1 MYTASI
7 DIGTNS
13 VLLLIAEQTELGL
26 QVHEEVQRLP
36 RLGAMVDSNGVLA
49 RQSID
54 RVLEV
59 LTEYAEIIQTYGDG
73 VLKKTRVTATSAVR
87 DAANKNEFLS
97 LVKEI
102 VGFEIQILSGEEE
115 AKYTYLGAISQTKVE
130 SNSILVVD
138 IGGGSTELAMGDS
151 SQWLG
156 GISVDMGCVRFN
168 ERYLLHNPP
177 YQEEIGECR
186 YSIEALLES
195 TKLRLPPNT
204 QVVAVSGTATSL
216 AAIDQQLFPYQL
228 TRINNYRLNTDKLAK
243 SIEIFSLHTYEQL
256 IELHPEVMLGRADVF
271 LAGLLILE
279 GVLRYAI
286 VEEFIVSSGGIRHG
300 ILLS

>member
-97 LVKEI
+97 LIKEI
-102 VGFEIQILSGEEE
+102 IGFEIQILSGEEE

-151 SQWLG
+151 SQWLR

-168 ERYLLHNPP
+168 ERYLIHNPP

-186 YSIEALLES
+186 RSIEALLES
-195 TKLRLPPNT
+195 TKLRFPSDT
-204 QVVAVSGTATSL
+204 RVVAVSGTATSL
-216 AAIDQQLFPYQL
+216 AVIDQQLFPYQL
-228 TRINNYRLNTDKLAK
+228 SRINNYRLNTDKLAK
-243 SIEIFSLHTYEQL
+243 IIEIFSLHTYEQL
-256 IELHPEVMLGRADVF
+256 IELHPEVMQGRADVF

-279 GVLRYAI
+279 GVLRYASI
-286 VEEFIVSSGGIRHG
+286 EEFIVSSGGIRHG
-300 ILLS
+300 ILLN

>member
-151 SQWLG
+151 SQWLR
-156 GISVDMGCVRFN
+156 GISVDLGCVRFN
-168 ERYLLHNPP
+168 ERYLVHNPP

-186 YSIEALLES
+186 RSIEALLES
-195 TKLRLPPNT
+195 TKLRFPSDT
-204 QVVAVSGTATSL
+204 RVVAVSGTATSL
-216 AAIDQQLFPYQL
+216 AVIDQQLFPYQL
-228 TRINNYRLNTDKLAK
+228 SRINNYRLNTDKLAK

-256 IELHPEVMLGRADVF
+256 IELHPEVMQGRADVF
-271 LAGLLILE
+271 LAGLLILD
-279 GVLRYAI
+279 GVLRFAS

>member
-1 MYTASI
+1 LYTASI

-13 VLLLIAEQTELGL
+13 VLLLIVEQAELGL

-151 SQWLG
+151 SQWLR

-168 ERYLLHNPP
+168 ERYLVHNPP

-186 YSIEALLES
+186 RSIEALLES
-195 TKLRLPPNT
+195 TKLRFPPNT
-204 QVVAVSGTATSL
+204 QVVTVSGTATSL

-228 TRINNYRLNTDKLAK
+228 SRINNYRLNTDKLAK

-256 IELHPEVMLGRADVF
+256 IELHPEVMQGRADVF

-279 GVLRYAI
+279 GVLRFAS

>member
-1 MYTASI
+1 LYTASI

-13 VLLLIAEQTELGL
+13 VLLLIVEQTELGL

-151 SQWLG
+151 SQWIR

-168 ERYLLHNPP
+168 ERYLVHNPP

-186 YSIEALLES
+186 RSIEALLES
-195 TKLRLPPNT
+195 TKLRFPPNT
-204 QVVAVSGTATSL
+204 QVVTVSGTATSL

-228 TRINNYRLNTDKLAK
+228 SRINNYRLNTDKLAK

-256 IELHPEVMLGRADVF
+256 IELHPEVMQGRADVF

-279 GVLRYAI
+279 GVLRFAS

>member
-13 VLLLIAEQTELGL
+13 VLLLIVEQTELGL

-73 VLKKTRVTATSAVR
+73 VLQKTRVTATSAVR

-151 SQWLG
+151 TQWLR

-168 ERYLLHNPP
+168 ERYLVHNPP

-186 YSIEALLES
+186 RSIEALLES
-195 TKLRLPPNT
+195 TKLRFPPNI
-204 QVVAVSGTATSL
+204 QVVTVSGTATSL

-228 TRINNYRLNTDKLAK
+228 SRINNYRLNTDKLAK

-256 IELHPEVMLGRADVF
+256 IELHPEVMQGRADVF

-279 GVLRYAI
+279 GVLRFAS

>member
-13 VLLLIAEQTELGL
+13 VLLLIGEQTELGL
-26 QVHEEVQRLP
+26 QVHEDVQRLP

-59 LTEYAEIIQTYGDG
+59 LKEYAEIIQTYGDG

-102 VGFEIQILSGEEE
+102 VGFEIQILSGEDE

-151 SQWLG
+151 SQWLR

-168 ERYLLHNPP
+168 ERYLVHNPP

-186 YSIEALLES
+186 RSIEALLES
-195 TKLRLPPNT
+195 TKLRFPPNT

-228 TRINNYRLNTDKLAK
+228 SRINNYRLNTDKLAK

-256 IELHPEVMLGRADVF
+256 IELHPEVMQGRADVF

-279 GVLRYAI
+279 GVLRFAS

>member
-13 VLLLIAEQTELGL
+13 VLLLIAKQTELGL

-36 RLGAMVDSNGVLA
+36 RLGAVVDANGVLA

-54 RVLEV
+54 RVLGV
-59 LTEYAEIIQTYGDG
+59 LKMYAEIIQTYGDG

-130 SNSILVVD
+130 INSILVVD

-151 SQWLG
+151 SEWLR
-156 GISVDMGCVRFN
+156 GISVNMGCVRFN
-168 ERYLLHNPP
+168 ERYLFHNPP
-177 YQEEIGECR
+177 YQQEIEECR
-186 YSIEALLES
+186 RSIETLLES
-195 TKLRLPPNT
+195 TKLRFPSNT

-216 AAIDQQLFPYQL
+216 AAIDQQLFPYKL
-228 TRINNYRLNTDKLAK
+228 SRINNYRLNTDKLAK
-243 SIEIFSLHTYEQL
+243 IIEVFSLNAYEQL
-256 IELHPEVMLGRADVF
+256 IELHPEVMQGRADVF

-279 GVLRYAI
+279 GVLRYAS

>member
-13 VLLLIAEQTELGL
+13 VLLLIVEQTVLGL

-73 VLKKTRVTATSAVR
+73 VLQKTRVTATSAVR

-151 SQWLG
+151 SQWLR

-168 ERYLLHNPP
+168 ERYLVHNPP

-186 YSIEALLES
+186 RSIEALLES
-195 TKLRLPPNT
+195 TKLRFPPNT
-204 QVVAVSGTATSL
+204 QVVTVSGTATSL

-228 TRINNYRLNTDKLAK
+228 SRINNYRLNTDKLAK

-256 IELHPEVMLGRADVF
+256 IDLHPEVMQGRADVF

-279 GVLRYAI
+279 GVLRFAS

>member
-13 VLLLIAEQTELGL
+13 VLLLIVEQTELGL

-151 SQWLG
+151 SQWLR

-168 ERYLLHNPP
+168 ECYLIHNPP

-186 YSIEALLES
+186 RSIEGLLES
-195 TKLRLPPNT
+195 TKLRFPSDT
-204 QVVAVSGTATSL
+204 RVVAVSGTATSL
-216 AAIDQQLFPYQL
+216 AVIDQQLFPYQL
-228 TRINNYRLNTDKLAK
+228 SRINNYRLNTDKLAK
-243 SIEIFSLHTYEQL
+243 IIEIFSLHTYEQL
-256 IELHPEVMLGRADVF
+256 IELHPEVMQGRADVF

-279 GVLRYAI
+279 GVLRFAS

>member
-1 MYTASI
+1 LYTASI

-59 LTEYAEIIQTYGDG
+59 LKEYAEIIQTYGDG

-115 AKYTYLGAISQTKVE
+115 AKYTYLGAISQTKVDQ
-130 SNSILVVD
+130 I
-138 IGGGSTELAMGDS
+138 
-151 SQWLG
+151 
-156 GISVDMGCVRFN
+156 
-168 ERYLLHNPP
+168 P
-177 YQEEIGECR
+177 Y
-186 YSIEALLES
+186 
-195 TKLRLPPNT
+195 
-204 QVVAVSGTATSL
+204 
-216 AAIDQQLFPYQL
+216 
-228 TRINNYRLNTDKLAK
+228 
-243 SIEIFSLHTYEQL
+243 
-256 IELHPEVMLGRADVF
+256 
-271 LAGLLILE
+271 
-279 GVLRYAI
+279 
-286 VEEFIVSSGGIRHG
+286 
-300 ILLS
+300 

>member
-1 MYTASI
+1 LYSASI

-13 VLLLIAEQTELGL
+13 VLLLIVEQTELGL

-151 SQWLG
+151 SQWLR

-168 ERYLLHNPP
+168 ERYLVHNPP

-186 YSIEALLES
+186 RSIEALLES
-195 TKLRLPPNT
+195 TKLRFPPNT
-204 QVVAVSGTATSL
+204 QVVTVSGTATSL

-228 TRINNYRLNTDKLAK
+228 SRINNYRLNTDKLAK

-256 IELHPEVMLGRADVF
+256 IELHPEVMQGRADVF

-279 GVLRYAI
+279 GVLRFAS

>member
-36 RLGAMVDSNGVLA
+36 RLGAMVDSNGDLA

-97 LVKEI
+97 LIKEI
-102 VGFEIQILSGEEE
+102 IGFEIQILSGEEE

-151 SQWLG
+151 SQWLR

-168 ERYLLHNPP
+168 ERYLIHNPP

-186 YSIEALLES
+186 RSIEALLES
-195 TKLRLPPNT
+195 TKLRFPSDT
-204 QVVAVSGTATSL
+204 RVVAVSGTATSL
-216 AAIDQQLFPYQL
+216 AVIDQQLFPYQL
-228 TRINNYRLNTDKLAK
+228 SRINNYRLNTDKLAK
-243 SIEIFSLHTYEQL
+243 IIEIFSLHTYEQL
-256 IELHPEVMLGRADVF
+256 IELHPEVMQGRADVF

-279 GVLRYAI
+279 GVLRYASI
-286 VEEFIVSSGGIRHG
+286 EEFIVSSGGIRHG
-300 ILLS
+300 ILLN

>member
-13 VLLLIAEQTELGL
+13 VLLLIVEQTELGL

-73 VLKKTRVTATSAVR
+73 VLQKTRVTATSAVR

-151 SQWLG
+151 SQWLR

-168 ERYLLHNPP
+168 ERYLVHNPP

-186 YSIEALLES
+186 RSIEALLES
-195 TKLRLPPNT
+195 TKLRFPPNT
-204 QVVAVSGTATSL
+204 QVVTVSGTATSL

-228 TRINNYRLNTDKLAK
+228 SRINNYRLNTDKLAK

-256 IELHPEVMLGRADVF
+256 IDLHPEVMQGRADVF

-279 GVLRYAI
+279 GVLRFAS

>member
-36 RLGAMVDSNGVLA
+36 RLGAMVDSNGDLA

-97 LVKEI
+97 LIKEI
-102 VGFEIQILSGEEE
+102 IGFEIQILSGEEE

-151 SQWLG
+151 SQWLR

-168 ERYLLHNPP
+168 ERYLVHNPP

-186 YSIEALLES
+186 RSIEALLES
-195 TKLRLPPNT
+195 TKLRFPPNT

-228 TRINNYRLNTDKLAK
+228 SRINNYRLNTDKLAK

-256 IELHPEVMLGRADVF
+256 IELHPEVMQGRADVF

-279 GVLRYAI
+279 GVLRYASI
-286 VEEFIVSSGGIRHG
+286 EEFIVSSGGIRHG

>member
-36 RLGAMVDSNGVLA
+36 RLGAMVDSNGDLA

-87 DAANKNEFLS
+87 DATNKNEFLS
-97 LVKEI
+97 LIKEI
-102 VGFEIQILSGEEE
+102 IGFEIQILSGEEE

-151 SQWLG
+151 SQWLR

-168 ERYLLHNPP
+168 ERYLIHNPP

-186 YSIEALLES
+186 RSIEALLES
-195 TKLRLPPNT
+195 TKLRFPSDT
-204 QVVAVSGTATSL
+204 RVVAVSGTATSL
-216 AAIDQQLFPYQL
+216 AVIDQQLFPYQL
-228 TRINNYRLNTDKLAK
+228 SRINNYRLNTDKLAK
-243 SIEIFSLHTYEQL
+243 IIEIFSLHTYEQL
-256 IELHPEVMLGRADVF
+256 IELHPEVMQGRADVF

-279 GVLRYAI
+279 GVLRYASI
-286 VEEFIVSSGGIRHG
+286 EEFIVSSGGIRHG
-300 ILLS
+300 ILLN

>member
-13 VLLLIAEQTELGL
+13 VLLLIAKQTELGL

-151 SQWLG
+151 SEWLC
-156 GISVDMGCVRFN
+156 GISVNMGCVRFN
-168 ERYLLHNPP
+168 ERYLFHNPP
-177 YQEEIGECR
+177 YQQEIGECR
-186 YSIEALLES
+186 RSIETLLES
-195 TKLRLPPNT
+195 TKLRFPSNT

-228 TRINNYRLNTDKLAK
+228 SRINNYRLNTDKLAK
-243 SIEIFSLHTYEQL
+243 IIEVFSLNAYEQL
-256 IELHPEVMLGRADVF
+256 IELHPEVMQGRADVF

-279 GVLRYAI
+279 GVLRYAS

>member
-151 SQWLG
+151 SQWLR

-168 ERYLLHNPP
+168 ERYLVHNPP

-186 YSIEALLES
+186 RSIEALLES
-195 TKLRLPPNT
+195 TKLRFPPNT
-204 QVVAVSGTATSL
+204 QVVTVSGTATSL

-228 TRINNYRLNTDKLAK
+228 SRINNYRLNTDKLAK

-256 IELHPEVMLGRADVF
+256 IELHPEVMQGRADVF

-279 GVLRYAI
+279 GVLRYASI
-286 VEEFIVSSGGIRHG
+286 EEFIVSSGGIRHG

>member
-1 MYTASI
+1 LYTASI

-151 SQWLG
+151 SQWLRG
-156 GISVDMGCVRFN
+156 NSVDMGCVRFN
-168 ERYLLHNPP
+168 ERYLVHNPP

-186 YSIEALLES
+186 RSIEALLES
-195 TKLRLPPNT
+195 TKLRFPPNT

-228 TRINNYRLNTDKLAK
+228 SRINNYRLNTDKLAK

-256 IELHPEVMLGRADVF
+256 IELHPEVMQGRADVF

-279 GVLRYAI
+279 GVLRFAS

>member
-36 RLGAMVDSNGVLA
+36 RLGAMVDSNGDLA

-97 LVKEI
+97 LIKEI
-102 VGFEIQILSGEEE
+102 IGFEIQILSGEEE

-151 SQWLG
+151 SQWLR

-168 ERYLLHNPP
+168 ERYLIHNPP

-186 YSIEALLES
+186 RSIEALLES
-195 TKLRLPPNT
+195 TKLRFPPNT
-204 QVVAVSGTATSL
+204 QVVTVSGTATSL

-228 TRINNYRLNTDKLAK
+228 SRINNYRLNTDKLAK

-256 IELHPEVMLGRADVF
+256 IELHPEVMQGRADVF

-279 GVLRYAI
+279 GVLRFAS

>member
-13 VLLLIAEQTELGL
+13 VFLLIAGQTELGL

-59 LTEYAEIIQTYGDG
+59 LKEYAEIIQTYGDG
-73 VLKKTRVTATSAVR
+73 VLKKIRVTATSAVR

-138 IGGGSTELAMGDS
+138 IGGGSTELAVGDS

-228 TRINNYRLNTDKLAK
+228 TRINNYRLNADKLAK

-256 IELHPEVMLGRADVF
+256 IELHPEVMKGRADVF

-279 GVLRYAI
+279 GVLRYAS
-286 VEEFIVSSGGIRHG
+286 VKEFIVSSGGIRHG

>member
-13 VLLLIAEQTELGL
+13 VLLLIVEQAELGL

-151 SQWLG
+151 SQWLR

-168 ERYLLHNPP
+168 ERYLVHNPP

-186 YSIEALLES
+186 RSIEALLES
-195 TKLRLPPNT
+195 TKLRFPPNT
-204 QVVAVSGTATSL
+204 QVVTVSGTATSL

-228 TRINNYRLNTDKLAK
+228 SRINNYRLNTDKLAK

-256 IELHPEVMLGRADVF
+256 IELHPEVMQGRADVF

-279 GVLRYAI
+279 GVLRFAS

>member
-1 MYTASI
+1 LYTASI

-97 LVKEI
+97 LIKEI
-102 VGFEIQILSGEEE
+102 IGFEIQILSGEEE

-151 SQWLG
+151 SQWLR

-168 ERYLLHNPP
+168 ERYLIHNPP

-186 YSIEALLES
+186 RSIEALLES
-195 TKLRLPPNT
+195 KKLRFPSDT
-204 QVVAVSGTATSL
+204 RVVAVSGTATSL
-216 AAIDQQLFPYQL
+216 AVIDQQLFPYQL
-228 TRINNYRLNTDKLAK
+228 SRINNYRLNTDKLAK

-256 IELHPEVMLGRADVF
+256 IELHPEVMQGRADVF

-279 GVLRYAI
+279 GVLRYASI
-286 VEEFIVSSGGIRHG
+286 EEFIVSSGGIRHG

>member
-1 MYTASI
+1 LYTASI

-13 VLLLIAEQTELGL
+13 VLLLIVEQAELGL

-36 RLGAMVDSNGVLA
+36 RLGAMVDSDGVLA

-102 VGFEIQILSGEEE
+102 VGFEIQILNGEEE

-151 SQWLG
+151 SQWLR

-168 ERYLLHNPP
+168 ERYLVHNPP

-186 YSIEALLES
+186 RSIEALLES
-195 TKLRLPPNT
+195 TKLRFPPNT
-204 QVVAVSGTATSL
+204 QVVTVSGTATSL

-228 TRINNYRLNTDKLAK
+228 SRINNYRLNTDKLAK

-256 IELHPEVMLGRADVF
+256 IELHPEVMQGRADVF

-279 GVLRYAI
+279 GVLRFAS

>member
-73 VLKKTRVTATSAVR
+73 VLQKTRVTATSAVR

-102 VGFEIQILSGEEE
+102 VGFEIQILSRR
-115 AKYTYLGAISQTKVE
+115 S
-130 SNSILVVD
+130 
-138 IGGGSTELAMGDS
+138 
-151 SQWLG
+151 
-156 GISVDMGCVRFN
+156 
-168 ERYLLHNPP
+168 
-177 YQEEIGECR
+177 
-186 YSIEALLES
+186 
-195 TKLRLPPNT
+195 
-204 QVVAVSGTATSL
+204 
-216 AAIDQQLFPYQL
+216 
-228 TRINNYRLNTDKLAK
+228 
-243 SIEIFSLHTYEQL
+243 
-256 IELHPEVMLGRADVF
+256 
-271 LAGLLILE
+271 
-279 GVLRYAI
+279 
-286 VEEFIVSSGGIRHG
+286 
-300 ILLS
+300 